1 MHQHLRI
8 LCLSFFK
15 DSVQQYVKSIE
26 PLLVSQ
32 CCDMVKSFCTGLEQ
46 SKTATQNVSKEASRA
61 ALFHTSTADPNSANE
76 VPAQTDT
83 HPCSNSPA
91 PKDSATVNEAAINT
105 TNNLQQAKSFAS
117 RTENGHNDEQQA
129 PSPIV
134 ISKEMSPL
142 ISPTSQIIKDV
153 VGDLSCTH
161 DDDSDAARTNID
173 GSVLMSTPSSA
184 HPEQVDTGL
193 LGDKKAIFDVVVRQT
208 SDGSEMEKKGSSTMS
223 PANHTTSES
232 QVDAHSIS
240 ISAGKSKRNSPLAA
254 DISGTELCG
263 SPVKKLKIAATKSSD
278 DGTSKDSVTS
288 VHRSEPNS
296 DVPAT
301 LTETTPLEIVL
312 PETSTKTSMKDLSGL
327 GHKKRALRIPESFLK
342 GEKAKAPKVVL
353 SVFEK
358 EVYHIATK
366 QIRDTDPK

>member
-1 MHQHLRI
+1 M
-8 LCLSFFK
+8 SFFK

-61 ALFHTSTADPNSANE
+61 PLFHTPTAHPNSANE
-76 VPAQTDT
+76 ATAQTDT

-117 RTENGHNDEQQA
+117 RTENGHNDEQEA

-173 GSVLMSTPSSA
+173 GSVLRSTPSSA

-193 LGDKKAIFDVVVRQT
+193 LGDKKAISDVVVRQT
-208 SDGSEMEKKGSSTMS
+208 YDGSEMEKKGSSTMS

-240 ISAGKSKRNSPLAA
+240 ISAGK
-254 DISGTELCG
+254 
-263 SPVKKLKIAATKSSD
+263 
-278 DGTSKDSVTS
+278 
-288 VHRSEPNS
+288 
-296 DVPAT
+296 
-301 LTETTPLEIVL
+301 
-312 PETSTKTSMKDLSGL
+312 
-327 GHKKRALRIPESFLK
+327 
-342 GEKAKAPKVVL
+342 
-353 SVFEK
+353 
-358 EVYHIATK
+358 
-366 QIRDTDPK
+366 